1 MQSSKLYIYGL
12 GGKFIPQAVYM
23 LTNIV
28 LARLLAPSDFGAI
41 GVLAVFFMIA
51 ETMMDAGLGGSLI
64 YKKNVTKI
72 DCSTVFVF
80 NLAVSHLMYFI
91 LFMTS
96 SYIEDYFKIENLST
110 IARIVGLVF
119 VINSWGLVVSTMI
132 TKNLQFK
139 ELMKLSIIS
148 GIIAS
153 VVSIGCAICGAGVYA
168 LVAYQLVLAI
178 SRVVGLYAIYPMHL
192 SLKFSYK
199 SFKEIAPFG
208 VYTTIILIIDNIY
221 ENILTILFGKYLNV
235 REAGY
240 ISQSKRIEE
249 SASKTLMATINN
261 VAFPFLS
268 SVRGK
273 MEFLKEANSLY
284 KSICLMLFPLLL
296 LVSVYSKEIITIL
309 LGDEWVK
316 AGKYLSFL
324 IYAGLFMVMESLY
337 RNFIKSLGEVRRL
350 MVYTVYKRIVGFA
363 LIFMAL
369 TENVNLVLYAYVISS
384 TIAFLLNLYLFCKL
398 IGEKVSSQIF
408 RSVSYVLPCL
418 LYLLSEILVETVTSH
433 EIWFSVLYTAIF
445 MSTYYLIILPKV
457 YKMNVVSYV
466 HRLIKCDK

>member
-64 YKKNVTKI
+64 YKKNITKI

-80 NLAVSHLMYFI
+80 NLVVSHAMYFA

-96 SYIEDYFKIENLST
+96 GYIEDYFSIENLST

-139 ELMKLSIIS
+139 ELMELSIIS
-148 GIIAS
+148 GVIAS
-153 VVSIGCAICGAGVYA
+153 VVSIMCAICGLGVYA
-168 LVAYQLVLAI
+168 LVAYQLVLAL
-178 SRVVGLYAIYPMHL
+178 SRVVGLYVIYPMRL
-192 SLKFSYK
+192 SFSFSYK
-199 SFKEIAPFG
+199 SFKELAPFG
-208 VYTTIILIIDNIY
+208 IYTTIILIIDNIY
-221 ENILTILFGKYLNV
+221 ENLLTVLFGKYLNV

-249 SASKTLMATINN
+249 SASKTLMSTINN
-261 VAFPFLS
+261 VAFPYLS
-268 SVRGK
+268 SVK
-273 MEFLKEANSLY
+273 EKVAFLKESSSLY
-284 KSICLMLFPLLL
+284 KSICLMLFPLLT
-296 LVSVYSKEIITIL
+296 LVSVYSEEIITIL
-309 LGDEWVK
+309 LGGEWVK

-337 RNFIKSLGEVRRL
+337 RNFIKSLGEVREL
-350 MVYTVYKRIVGFA
+350 MIYTIYKRLIGFVLVFA
-363 LIFMAL
+363 AL
-369 TENVNLVLYAYVISS
+369 TVSVNWVLYAYVISS
-384 TIAFLLNLYLFCKL
+384 AIAFFLNLYLFCKL
-398 IGEKVSSQIF
+398 MEEKILSQFF
-408 RSVSYVLPCL
+408 RSVSYIIPCL
-418 LYLLSEILVETVTSH
+418 LYLLSVIFISSITDNKMYS
-433 EIWFSVLYTAIF
+433 ILYTVLFIT
-445 MSTYYLIILPKV
+445 MYYLIILPKM
-457 YKMNVVSYV
+457 YKMSVVNYV
-466 HRLIKCDK
+466 KRLIK